1 MSNHAALRVLV
12 PVAIVALLV
21 FGLWPGDEKDR
32 VGRLPLEA
40 ALAFTEGDLLGCLDL
55 FDPLFVD
62 ESDGRRLD
70 RDTIRAGMLG
80 SQRRFAARVDPAS
93 IDVID
98 FDRAAGVARVRFV
111 ARLFRLEKGGASL
124 VDGPPEWECSIDA
137 RVRRSESGVWRFAS
151 AEHATL
157 AGKPP
162 YR

>member
-1 MSNHAALRVLV
+1 MSKRAALRVVV

-21 FGLWPGDEKDR
+21 YGLWPGDER
-32 VGRLPLEA
+32 SQVRRLPLAA

-55 FDPLFVD
+55 FEPLFVD
-62 ESDGRRLD
+62 ESGGRRLD

-80 SQRRFAARVDPAS
+80 SQRGFAARVDRES
-93 IDVID
+93 VDVID
-98 FDRAAGVARVRFV
+98 FDRTAGIARVRFV
-111 ARLFRLEKGGASL
+111 ARLFRLRTGSASV

-151 AEHATL
+151 AEHVTL
-157 AGKPP
+157 TGKPP